1 MLNGVADSRESSSLS
16 ELSHPTHNIMCYKIN
31 VIHTTR
37 LNSKAKSK
45 KKEKN
50 TEFIAQRQ
58 IPTYVITVP
67 KRHGRTD
74 GRTDRRHAISQPR
87 YV

>member
-1 MLNGVADSRESSSLS
+1 MLNEVADSRESSSLS

-45 KKEKN
+45 KKEKKADKYL
-50 TEFIAQRQ
+50 ISIDQ
-58 IPTYVITVP
+58 ILLVKNFKSSSGVNQFYV
-67 KRHGRTD
+67 
-74 GRTDRRHAISQPR
+74 
-87 YV
+87 